1 MLKKIFL
8 LFVLVFLSSC
18 VYEAIYSKKNS
29 VNYDFSISK
38 LNFIGDRD
46 INLKL
51 KEKLNNY
58 TLSKKDKNFTLK
70 IFSISTKTIAAK
82 DTSGD
87 ATSFKNIVTLNLE
100 ISMNGTLKNSF
111 MITESFN
118 YNNNSNKFSLKK
130 YEKEIKN
137 NLAETI
143 AKKIIFKLSNI
154 Q

>member
-18 VYEAIYSKKNS
+18 GYEAIYSKKNS

-58 TLSKKDKNFTLK
+58 TLTKRDKNFTLK

-143 AKKIIFKLSNI
+143 AKKLIYRLSNI

>member
-1 MLKKIFL
+1 MKKKIFL

-18 VYEAIYSKKNS
+18 GYEAIYSKKNS

>member
-18 VYEAIYSKKNS
+18 GYEAIYSKKNS
-29 VNYDFSISK
+29 VNYNFSISK

-51 KEKLNNY
+51 KQKLNNY
-58 TLSKKDKNFTLK
+58 TLSKRDKNFTLK
-70 IFSISTKTIAAK
+70 IFSTSTKTIVAK

-87 ATSFKNIVTLNLE
+87 ATSFKNIITLNLE
-100 ISMNGTLKNSF
+100 VSMNGKLKNSF
-111 MITESFN
+111 VIVESFN
-118 YNNNSNKFSLKK
+118 YNNDSNKFSLKK
-130 YEKEIKN
+130 YEKEIKS
-137 NLAETI
+137 NLAETM
-143 AKKIIFKLSNI
+143 AEKLIFRLANI